1 MKKRLSIFLTIC
13 LLLTAI
19 PFTSYPISISQTV
32 DKSKYD
38 GGQFFKSDPYNG
50 LSWNDYKL
58 NNGIPSTISRTVTKV
73 VGGKTQTHYFNMEL
87 FADKGII
94 VYGDY
99 TFVTQDFKPGTGSLD
114 IYGNYVL
121 INNQGYYAGGTG
133 EYRYHGLD
141 AQGELYANGSFPIDA
156 ISGKKAEEKKWVYK
170 YWSKIDNDLGSSFI
184 KDPSLYNRIAN
195 GDWNANTQYR
205 NTMIAMINN
214 ALPFELLNTNKTDK
228 NAYNY
233 ANVMTAPTS
242 RYAGEVEM
250 VNWGWS
256 TKKQANSEFY
266 QIFST
271 NTTKQ
276 KIITPVE
283 SVTTAFIVGEGVE
296 NDKAYI
302 DVKVNVRGELQ
313 DQHLFDG
320 IDTEGI
326 TDEVRRA
333 IEYNRDDIDHWTFE
347 LRNDLDA
354 RVLNQNGRRVS
365 FQAGATDFTIRFYS
379 DAYENRRDLNGKL
392 DIMFWGKASCV
403 FVTGEKSEDT
413 SSSNISLESPP
424 VVKEKTDIH
433 FDITVPNYMLDTEK
447 FKIVDNTVI
456 EGEDF
461 EKWVELEGV
470 RLSESEMNDFLSGNY
485 LFPLLGEDKIYT
497 YNIHYSN
504 FDDQN
509 YDFINYVVVYTTKPK
524 AQFKVTGTFKENR
537 LIEANSDITNVNSAY
552 LRANASFSN
561 LVFDVSNKQ
570 GDNSIIKY
578 GTKNSSLIQ
587 FIVKGQTAINLQMQ
601 VRADVTPSKIERYDI
616 PVGYHISNLYN
627 YDLFTVQDYKPAMS
641 LNIWNPALLRN
652 ETLDFTY
659 DASSVDGDFVTIN
672 TYEIYYDL
680 NSDGVPEQKV
690 KSGNYA
696 DFDTFKPDQLGVY
709 KIKFF
714 AEETFGEPTLAQH
727 ITASDKRNAV
737 IERTFSVEN
746 LSPMAKLF
754 TDIEYDFPQAD
765 VIVLTDKDITRET
778 NSAILNDR
786 VSWMNTL
793 RQSGIDASVQNWD
806 LFTYTYSQDVSPV
819 YNTGSSVPSQTKT
832 YSSGGYSGTVNR
844 IDYINNPYQYDAGR
858 YVSVTKSDYFTG
870 GSAFQSGEGSTPS
883 TLPSKEWY
891 DDGTFKG
898 WLGQINYVYDSGPI
912 KDSKGNVISFWFT
925 RSCDYGGTLYAT
937 VQEWQSDWRWADDYT
952 GYYAGTIYK
961 YVKQSFTPVFRM
973 NSNKYIVYFSD
984 SYINHKDDIQA
995 VLDKGSSKIILVG
1008 KGASDIE
1015 SQFTHDYFIDNSE
1028 KSLDA
1033 VMAEV
1038 NRIIIEDNPY
1048 ENNQLLLVNESFTLN
1063 TADYDFE
1070 NDPIEAYGLIYVH
1083 DSNYYDNTMG
1093 QETGTSTS
1101 QANGSYTTTVKSS
1114 FSKVGHYTIYRKT
1127 KDIPIDFIDYSQESN
1142 LAKLDIFVHRKPIAD
1157 FSLDWDY
1164 DSTTAKYLTTW
1175 VDKSYDLDHQ
1185 FSDAQKGI
1193 RDRRIMYRKTSGDNV
1208 WIYSIPNN
1216 LTSGTYELRY
1226 SVKDIEGAWSDEKVY
1241 TFTLASEP
1249 PIQFK
1254 AELRPKVSTQSLSKF
1269 PIGQTVQWYD
1279 VWSRFAYAHHLEVSL
1294 WDGTT
1299 RVTTVPIKTV
1309 NYSTSTALKMGNDYA
1324 WNDIDFLIPKGAG
1337 LQEKTYTLRIE
1348 AISNSNSNN
1357 RTVINRSITLVNNT
1371 PPTVSFVSYSPSTLF
1386 QGLEIINTAL
1396 PVDID
1401 GDILTLEYYAA
1412 HENDSYQLVNAY
1424 SNVIQGK
1431 NFILDPVLL
1440 EKAGNY
1446 KFKVVATDTSGTT
1459 GEAEVIYNVKPLVL
1473 ENLRVKTIY
1482 DYSWK
1487 KYFYNTNMNATS
1499 LTLNGIPVSDF
1510 PIYKNKEG
1518 GSIKL
1523 GYSVLMSIDS
1533 IGFIDPSDYIS
1544 IQSRFFLRTG
1554 STYQEVE
1561 LYVKD
1566 TNNGAYKKLSNSIY
1580 HDKILN
1586 FTLTN
1591 RSSLGGER
1599 SRWEFGFYLPPNTL
1613 AVPKGQA
1620 LDIYKKNY
1628 VKGDLLVSLDI
1639 IGSKPTFDVSYD
1651 YTSKETAWSSSS
1663 GSSYGSNLKSSK
1675 SLLGKGIGAGEI
1687 FFYTTLSTNLDDI
1700 KLNKEW

>member
-1 MKKRLSIFLTIC
+1 MKKRLSLFLTIC
-13 LLLTAI
+13 LLFTAI
-19 PFTSYPISISQTV
+19 PFTSYPISISQAI

-38 GGQFFKSDPYNG
+38 GGQFFKIDPYNG

-58 NNGIPSTISRTVTKV
+58 NNGIPSTMSRTVTKV
-73 VGGKTQTHYFNMEL
+73 VGGKTQTYYFNMEL

-99 TFVTQDFKPGTGSLD
+99 TFVTQDFKPATGSLD

-156 ISGKKAEEKKWVYK
+156 ISGKKAEEKKWIYK
-170 YWSKIDNDLGSSFI
+170 YWSKTENDLGSSFI
-184 KDPSLYNRIAN
+184 KDPSQYNRIAN
-195 GDWNANTQYR
+195 GEIVLNDTTKKAS
-205 NTMIAMINN
+205 MIAMINN
-214 ALPFELLNTNKTDK
+214 ALPFELLITNKTDK

-271 NTTKQ
+271 DTIKQ

-326 TDEVRRA
+326 TDEVRRS

-392 DIMFWGKASCV
+392 NIEFWGKASCV

-433 FDITVPNYMLDTEK
+433 FDITAPNYMLDTEK
-447 FKIVDNTVI
+447 FKIIDNTVI

-641 LNIWNPALLRN
+641 LNIWNPALLRS

-690 KSGNYA
+690 KLGNYA
-696 DFDTFKPDQLGVY
+696 DFGTFKPDQLGIY

-714 AEETFGEPTLAQH
+714 AEETFGEPTLSQH

-746 LSPMAKLF
+746 LSPMAKLY

-819 YNTGSSVPSQTKT
+819 YNTGGSMPSLTRA

-844 IDYINNPYQYDAGR
+844 INYINNPYQYDAGH
-858 YVSVTKSDYFTG
+858 YVSVTQSKYCNG
-870 GSAFQSGEGSTPS
+870 GSASQSGEGSTPS
-883 TLPSKEWY
+883 NLPSSVWY
-891 DDGTFKG
+891 DDGTYKG
-898 WLGQINYVYDSGPI
+898 WLGQDWYDYNSGPI
-912 KDSKGNVISFWFT
+912 VDANGKVINFWFT
-925 RSCDYGGTLYAT
+925 RDCTYGGMLYTT
-937 VQEWQSDWRWADDYT
+937 VQEWQSDWRWANDYT

-961 YVKQSFTPVFRM
+961 YVKQTFTPTFRM

-1008 KGASDIE
+1008 KGASAIE

-1063 TADYDFE
+1063 TADYDHE

-1093 QETGTSTS
+1093 QEDGTSSNLTN
-1101 QANGSYTTTVKSS
+1101 ASYTSTIKTS
-1114 FSKVGHYTIYRKT
+1114 FSKAGHYTIYRKT

-1157 FSLDWDY
+1157 FDLSWTY
-1164 DSTTAKYLTTW
+1164 DQNTNYYLTDW
-1175 VDKSYDLDHQ
+1175 IDLSYDLDHE
-1185 FSDAQKGI
+1185 FSDPDKGI
-1193 RDRRIMYRKTSGDNV
+1193 RDRKIMYRKTNGDNV
-1208 WIYSIPNN
+1208 WVYAIPDR
-1216 LTSGTYELRY
+1216 LTSGSYEMKY
-1226 SVKDIEGAWSDEKVY
+1226 SVKDIEGVWSDERIK
-1241 TFTLASEP
+1241 TFILADAP
-1249 PIQFK
+1249 PIQIWAKLKSKDIKFTTNAIPASEDIAIYDIRTNYHKPHQLSIALTDAFGNSLKSIALNLNSENPLNSKIDNSYNWQIVYDTLNETLKDGLYHVELKAVDTSNAGIYTTIRLPFSIVTPITIDGTLEPLITGLDSTAKAVTNKYAVAATVTLFK
-1254 AELRPKVSTQSLSKF
+1254 GTSYERTLNMQKDTVDDVTGEISWSVPFTVPNEMPDGDYSFAFTSNTASGKIAKSFLTAEVLALNINRVDVTGYWQHWRGQIDLFGKRLSHMPHRFLSYEKIKVTAEISGNPDAVTLSLS
-1269 PIGQTVQWYD
+1269 PELEAMAYTNRLGQTYYYQTEIGYEPEFPLAFTKISGNEQASIWELTYILPLARETINTDD
-1279 VWSRFAYAHHLEVSL
+1279 VRLQAPYYLKIIAKRGSKAVSAVV
-1294 WDGTT
+1294 D
-1299 RVTTVPIKTV
+1299 
-1309 NYSTSTALKMGNDYA
+1309 
-1324 WNDIDFLIPKGAG
+1324 DID
-1337 LQEKTYTLRIE
+1337 
-1348 AISNSNSNN
+1348 
-1357 RTVINRSITLVNNT
+1357 IT
-1371 PPTVSFVSYSPSTLF
+1371 
-1386 QGLEIINTAL
+1386 G
-1396 PVDID
+1396 
-1401 GDILTLEYYAA
+1401 
-1412 HENDSYQLVNAY
+1412 
-1424 SNVIQGK
+1424 NV
-1431 NFILDPVLL
+1431 
-1440 EKAGNY
+1440 
-1446 KFKVVATDTSGTT
+1446 
-1459 GEAEVIYNVKPLVL
+1459 
-1473 ENLRVKTIY
+1473 Y
-1482 DYSWK
+1482 D
-1487 KYFYNTNMNATS
+1487 M
-1499 LTLNGIPVSDF
+1499 
-1510 PIYKNKEG
+1510 
-1518 GSIKL
+1518 
-1523 GYSVLMSIDS
+1523 
-1533 IGFIDPSDYIS
+1533 
-1544 IQSRFFLRTG
+1544 
-1554 STYQEVE
+1554 
-1561 LYVKD
+1561 
-1566 TNNGAYKKLSNSIY
+1566 IY
-1580 HDKILN
+1580 HQ
-1586 FTLTN
+1586 
-1591 RSSLGGER
+1591 
-1599 SRWEFGFYLPPNTL
+1599 
-1613 AVPKGQA
+1613 PK
-1620 LDIYKKNY
+1620 Y
-1628 VKGDLLVSLDI
+1628 GD
-1639 IGSKPTFDVSYD
+1639 
-1651 YTSKETAWSSSS
+1651 
-1663 GSSYGSNLKSSK
+1663 
-1675 SLLGKGIGAGEI
+1675 
-1687 FFYTTLSTNLDDI
+1687 
-1700 KLNKEW
+1700 